1 MLIMGYLLDIDYVLF
16 SLMGYNMSLVEFVG
30 TIFGLLSV
38 WFAARS
44 KVLTWPVTLMNTIA
58 FFLVFYQVRLYSD
71 MLLQIYFFCISIYG
85 WYYWRHG
92 CKEIAKPVER
102 LRRCDYFVVAGIAI
116 VGAGSLGVFM
126 SRIHLLIP
134 SIFPEPASFPFVNAS
149 SVILSMIANYL
160 MATRRLENWY
170 LWMLV
175 DIICVVVYLM
185 QGILLMSFEY
195 LILFGLCIYG
205 YRSWY
210 AEFRSQAVPNS

>member
-1 MLIMGYLLDIDYVLF
+1 MVIMEYLLDIDYVLF

-44 KVLTWPVTLMNTIA
+44 KVLTWPVTLINTIA

-71 MLLQIYFFCISIYG
+71 MLLQIYFFCIAIYG
-85 WYYWRHG
+85 WYYWRRG
-92 CKEIAKPVER
+92 CAEATKPVER
-102 LRRCDYFVVAGIAI
+102 LRRSDYFVVAGIAI
-116 VGAGSLGVFM
+116 VGAGCLGVFM

-134 SIFPEPASFPFVNAS
+134 SIFPEPASFPFVNAT

-160 MATRRLENWY
+160 MATRKLENWY

-205 YRSWY
+205 YRSWFN
-210 AEFRSQAVPNS
+210 EFRFQSVSK